1 VAGLDTKT
9 FETVKENVVGL
20 VVASFVVAGF

>member
-1 VAGLDTKT
+1 VAGLDTKI
-9 FETVKENVVGL
+9 FETVKKNVVGL